1 MSVDNFMGSPRYDEI
16 VELLDTTN
24 GAGGCGDR
32 CRRGAGAPGV
42 LAEDSVV
49 LEGRARTRD
58 EAITEAGRLLV
69 ECGAVTPAY
78 VDAMHEREKSVSTAM
93 GNLLAIPHG
102 TNEAKPSIRRT
113 GLSFVRYSEPLDW
126 NGKEVK
132 FVVGIAGIGD
142 EHLDLL
148 GQIAQV
154 FIDPARVAQLEAAQ
168 SPADVTRV
176 LGGVGGDRSRV

>member
-1 MSVDNFMGSPRYDEI
+1 
-16 VELLDTTN
+16 
-24 GAGGCGDR
+24 
-32 CRRGAGAPGV
+32 
-42 LAEDSVV
+42 
-49 LEGRARTRD
+49 
-58 EAITEAGRLLV
+58 
-69 ECGAVTPAY
+69 
-78 VDAMHEREKSVSTAM
+78 MHEREKSVSTAM

-102 TNEAKPSIRRT
+102 TNDAKSSIRRT
-113 GLSFVRYSEPLDW
+113 GLSFVRYSEPIDW

-132 FVVGIAGIGD
+132 FVVGIAGVGD

-154 FIDPARVAQLEAAQ
+154 FVDPARVAQLEAAQ